1 VGLPS
6 GDDTLKPDRDYRF
19 ADAWIGVFLGAFVG
33 GVFGVALAFGEFGDV
48 RISPLFLVV
57 ASTGTGAVI
66 CGAMAFLLGKR
77 FTDWVETVIAAVRD
91 YINNAPLSGS

>member
-1 VGLPS
+1 M
-6 GDDTLKPDRDYRF
+6 KPDRDYRF

>member
-1 VGLPS
+1 M
-6 GDDTLKPDRDYRF
+6 KPDRDYRF
-19 ADAWIGVFLGAFVG
+19 ADAWVGVFLGTFIG

-66 CGAMAFLLGKR
+66 CGAVAYLLGKR
-77 FTDWVETVIAAVRD
+77 FTDRVESFIAAVRD
-91 YINNAPLSGS
+91 YLSNDPRSGSGD

>member
-1 VGLPS
+1 M
-6 GDDTLKPDRDYRF
+6 KPDRDYRF
-19 ADAWIGVFLGAFVG
+19 ADAWVGVFLGAFVG

-48 RISPLFLVV
+48 LISPLFLVV

-77 FTDWVETVIAAVRD
+77 FTDWVETAIAAVRD
-91 YINNAPLSGS
+91 YLSNDPPSGS

>member
-1 VGLPS
+1 
-6 GDDTLKPDRDYRF
+6 LKPDRDYRF

-48 RISPLFLVV
+48 LISPLFLVV
-57 ASTGTGAVI
+57 ASAGSGAVI

-91 YINNAPLSGS
+91 YINNAPPSGS

>member
-1 VGLPS
+1 M
-6 GDDTLKPDRDYRF
+6 KPDRDYRF
-19 ADAWIGVFLGAFVG
+19 ADAWVGVFLGAFVG

-48 RISPLFLVV
+48 LISPLFLVV

-66 CGAMAFLLGKR
+66 CGAMAFFLGKS

-91 YINNAPLSGS
+91 YFNNSPPSGS

>member
-1 VGLPS
+1 M
-6 GDDTLKPDRDYRF
+6 KPDRDYRF
-19 ADAWIGVFLGAFVG
+19 ADAWVGVFLGAFVG

-48 RISPLFLVV
+48 LISPLFLVV
-57 ASTGTGAVI
+57 SSTGTGAVI

-91 YINNAPLSGS
+91 YLSNDPRSGSGD